1 MADKLNDELQKLVSK
16 NNENSAVKESE
27 KGSTFAQVYP
37 SKNSPVQ
44 VQMDKQLPLIIGSKF
59 LLVGVEREEKVDEKS
74 GEIKTTSVYSVR
86 VISRKAKAFR
96 EIIQIK
102 VKNAKPILNDDELDK
117 VMMELTKPV
126 ILRFENIAHY
136 AYIGGESM
144 TASSCER
151 LSINVQETMKDE

>member
-1 MADKLNDELQKLVSK
+1 MVDKLNNELQKLVS
-16 NNENSAVKESE
+16 NNKENSAVKKNK

-37 SKNSPVQ
+37 SKTAPVQ

-59 LLVGVEREEKVDEKS
+59 LLVGVEKEEKVDEKS

-96 EIIQIK
+96 EIVQIK
-102 VKNAKPILNDDELDK
+102 VKNAEPILNDDELDK

-126 ILRFENIAHY
+126 ILRFDNIAHY

-151 LSINVQETMKDE
+151 LNINVQEAMKDE